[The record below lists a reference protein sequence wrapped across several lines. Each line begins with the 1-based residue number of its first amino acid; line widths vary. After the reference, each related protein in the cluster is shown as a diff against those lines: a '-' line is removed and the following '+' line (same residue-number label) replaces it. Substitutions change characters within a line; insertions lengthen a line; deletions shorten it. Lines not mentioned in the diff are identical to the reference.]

1 MPYLVQAVNRSLFR
15 NASAVIP
22 LVMSGVALA
31 TILVHMFTA
40 DGAPATDEGA
50 AARVFQLLFAGQAPF
65 VAFFALKWLPRMPSQ
80 AMYVMATQAA
90 AAMVALAPVVFFD
103 L

>member
-1 MPYLVQAVNRSLFR
+1 MNRSLFR
-15 NASAVIP
+15 NASAIIP

-31 TILVHMFTA
+31 TLVIHLLLNN
-40 DGAPATDEGA
+40 GAPATDEGTA
-50 AARVFQLLFAGQAPF
+50 AHVFQLSFAGQAPF
-65 VAFFALKWLPRMPSQ
+65 VAFFALKWLPRLPSQ

-90 AAMVALAPVVFFD
+90 AALVALAPVVLFD

>member
-1 MPYLVQAVNRSLFR
+1 MSRSLFR

-31 TILVHMFTA
+31 TVLIHVLTTHDA
-40 DGAPATDEGA
+40 AATDEGTA
-50 AARVFQLLFAGQAPF
+50 AHVFQLLFAGQAPF
-65 VAFFALKWLPRMPSQ
+65 VAFFALKWLPRLPSE
-80 AMYVMATQAA
+80 AMYVMAVQAGA
-90 AAMVALAPVVFFD
+90 ALVALAPVVIFD